1 MADDDVMDRSIRCE
15 EAAAQIASSLPHS
28 LYDTAWVRRAEQQA
42 AAAQGI
48 SLWQLMQRAGAATWQ
63 WIEQHY
69 PDLRSLV
76 IVCGNGNN
84 GGDGLVLAALAAQAG
99 VRVSVYMP
107 PFAGQTLV
115 QPAQQALQ
123 AWLAQG
129 GHLLHDLARLDT
141 QADLVVDALLGI
153 GVRGAVRPELAKVI
167 QWVNTHSMPVLA
179 LDIPSGLQAD
189 SGTVAGVAVRA
200 QATLTLVALKRGLFT
215 GQARDY
221 TGAVYYAA
229 LGLDAW
235 LATHSSPWQRL
246 SRADLARYLPARRPC
261 SHKGEHGKVLVLG
274 GELGT
279 GGAVCLAA
287 EAALRSGAGLVRVLT
302 RAEHVPV
309 LLIRCPEVM
318 AQVYTPAVLQEAL
331 AWADVIAC
339 GPGLGQGLWAQEI
352 VAAVQAAGKPTIWDA
367 DALNVLASNP
377 LRFLDQANQAGARSA
392 GTEPRHR
399 ANHIL
404 TPHPGEAARLLGCSI
419 ADIEQD
425 RFAAVRQLQQR
436 WGGVVILK
444 GAGTL
449 IADRE
454 HIALADVG
462 NPGMASGGSGDVLCG
477 ICAALLAQTLCIY
490 ARQCYDLHNEAT
502 EGTADPLQDAACA
515 AVLLHGAAADQ
526 CALQGMRG
534 MLASD
539 LLPVLRQLGNPNQK

>member
-1 MADDDVMDRSIRCE
+1 MADDDVMDRSIHCE
-15 EAAAQIASSLPHS
+15 DAAAQIALSLPHS

-48 SLWQLMQRAGAATWQ
+48 SLWQLMQRAGTAAWQ

-69 PDLRSLV
+69 PRLRSLV

-84 GGDGLVLAALAAQAG
+84 GGDGLVLATLAAQAG

-129 GHLLHDLARLDT
+129 GHLLHDLTRLDT

-153 GVRGAVRPELAKVI
+153 GVHGTVRSELAAVI
-167 QWVNTHSMPVLA
+167 QWVNTHSIPVLA

-189 SGTVAGVAVRA
+189 SGTVAGVAVQA
-200 QATLTLVALKRGLFT
+200 DATLTLVALKRGLFT

-221 TGAVYYAA
+221 TGAVYYAG

-235 LATHSSPWQRL
+235 LATQASPIQRL
-246 SRADLARYLPARRPC
+246 SSTDLSRYLPARRPC
-261 SHKGEHGKVLVLG
+261 SHKSEHGKVLVLG

-302 RAEHVPV
+302 RAAHVPV
-309 LLIRCPEVM
+309 LLTRCPEVM
-318 AQVYTPAVLQEAL
+318 AQAYSPATLHEAL
-331 AWADVIAC
+331 AWAQVIAC
-339 GPGLGQGLWAQEI
+339 GPGLGQGPWAQEI
-352 VAAVQAAGKPTIWDA
+352 IAAVQASGKPVIWDA
-367 DALNVLASNP
+367 DALNLLAQ
-377 LRFLDQANQAGARSA
+377 RGASA
-392 GTEPRHR
+392 ALAEQTCHL
-399 ANHIL
+399 L

-419 ADIEQD
+419 EQIEQD

-477 ICAALLAQTLCIY
+477 ICAALLAQMLCIC
-490 ARQCYDLHNEAT
+490 ARQCYDLHNDAT
-502 EGTADPLQDAACA
+502 EGTVDPLLDAACA

-539 LLPVLRQLGNPNQK
+539 LLPALRQLGNPNQK

>member
-1 MADDDVMDRSIRCE
+1 MDRSVLSE
-15 EAAAQIASSLPHS
+15 EIAAKASIATSLPHS
-28 LYDTAWVRRAEQQA
+28 LYDTAWVRRAEQHAVA
-42 AAAQGI
+42 ALGI
-48 SLWQLMQRAGAATWQ
+48 SLWQLMQRAGAAAWQ
-63 WIEQHY
+63 WIEQHH
-69 PDLRSLV
+69 PALRSLV

-84 GGDGLVLAALAAQAG
+84 GGDGLVLACLAAQAG

-107 PFAGQTLV
+107 AFAGQTLV

-129 GHLLHDLARLDT
+129 GHLLHDVARLDT

-153 GVRGAVRPELAKVI
+153 GVNGAVRPDIAKVI

-189 SGTVAGVAVRA
+189 SGTVAGVAVQA
-200 QATLTLVALKRGLFT
+200 DATLTLVALKRGLFT

-221 TGAVYYAA
+221 TGQIYYAA
-229 LGLDAW
+229 LGLESW
-235 LATHSSPWQRL
+235 LAGQPALQQRL
-246 SRADLARYLPARRPC
+246 SAADLGRYLPARRPC
-261 SHKGEHGKVLVLG
+261 SHKGEHGRVLVLG

-309 LLIRCPEVM
+309 LLTRCPEVM
-318 AQVYTPAVLQEAL
+318 VQAYTPSAL
-331 AWADVIAC
+331 KAALDWAQVIAC
-339 GPGLGQGLWAQEI
+339 GPGLGQSTWAQEM
-352 VAAVQAAGKPTIWDA
+352 VAAVQESGKPTLWDA
-367 DALNVLASNP
+367 DALNVLAQTGP
-377 LRFLDQANQAGARSA
+377 WATPAASA
-392 GTEPRHR
+392 H
-399 ANHIL
+399 HIF
-404 TPHPGEAARLLGCSI
+404 TPHPGEAARLLGCTV
-419 ADIEQD
+419 AQVEQD

-449 IADRE
+449 IANRE
-454 HIALADVG
+454 HICLADVG
-462 NPGMASGGSGDVLCG
+462 NPGMASGGSGDVLSG
-477 ICAALLAQTLCIY
+477 ICAALLAQRLCIY

-502 EGTADPLQDAACA
+502 EGTADPLLDAACA

-539 LLPVLRQLGNPNQK
+539 LLP